1 MDLHPDFRDLLA
13 EFVRERVSFVVLGG
27 YAIGH
32 HATPRATKDL
42 DLLVS
47 GAPDNLARVA
57 VALERFGA
65 PPNVVAAV
73 RTLAPS
79 EIVYLGA
86 EPVRVDIMR
95 RADGLEE
102 EAVIARA
109 VTVDLGGLAVPVIAL
124 DDLIVNK
131 RASGRPRDLAD
142 VEMLER
148 VRAKR

>member
-1 MDLHPDFRDLLA
+1 
-13 EFVRERVSFVVLGG
+13 
-27 YAIGH
+27 
-32 HATPRATKDL
+32 
-42 DLLVS
+42 
-47 GAPDNLARVA
+47 
-57 VALERFGA
+57 
-65 PPNVVAAV
+65 
-73 RTLAPS
+73 
-79 EIVYLGA
+79 
-86 EPVRVDIMR
+86 MR